1 MVWVNWNIT
10 QEAIIDR
17 QKTEFVSIASHQL
30 RTPLTA
36 VSWYTEMM
44 LGKNT
49 DKLSSSQK
57 KYLSEIYQSN
67 QVMIELVNKLLNVSR
82 IELGTLKVESKE
94 TDLLQISN
102 DVLTEQ
108 KKNIKA
114 KKLIVRKQFDDL
126 GNQMSDPTLIRI
138 IIQNLLANAIKY
150 TSEWGQISLS
160 LKKRENSLLIQVSDT
175 GRGIPLSAQKNIF
188 HKFFRAENTRDV
200 KWTGLGLY
208 IVKSMVEK
216 LQGDI
221 SFESICSDDKKGR
234 RKSGTTF
241 SVILPL
247 RSKKSS

>member
-1 MVWVNWNIT
+1 MVGVNWDIT
-10 QEAIIDR
+10 QETLIDR

-44 LGKNT
+44 LGKSA

-82 IELGTLKVESKE
+82 IELGTLKMESKE

-114 KKLIVRKQFDDL
+114 KKLIIKKQFEDL
-126 GNQMSDPTLIRI
+126 ETQMSDPTLIRI

-150 TSEWGQISLS
+150 TSE
-160 LKKRENSLLIQVSDT
+160 
-175 GRGIPLSAQKNIF
+175 
-188 HKFFRAENTRDV
+188 
-200 KWTGLGLY
+200 
-208 IVKSMVEK
+208 
-216 LQGDI
+216 
-221 SFESICSDDKKGR
+221 
-234 RKSGTTF
+234 
-241 SVILPL
+241 
-247 RSKKSS
+247 

>member
-1 MVWVNWNIT
+1 MVGVNWDIT
-10 QEAIIDR
+10 QEALVDR

-36 VSWYTEMM
+36 VSWCTEMM
-44 LGKNT
+44 LDSKNS
-49 DKLSSSQK
+49 KLSNSQK
-57 KYLSEIYQSN
+57 KYLREIYQSN

-82 IELGTLKVESKE
+82 IELGTLKLESKE

-150 TSEWGQISLS
+150 TSE
-160 LKKRENSLLIQVSDT
+160 
-175 GRGIPLSAQKNIF
+175 
-188 HKFFRAENTRDV
+188 
-200 KWTGLGLY
+200 
-208 IVKSMVEK
+208 
-216 LQGDI
+216 
-221 SFESICSDDKKGR
+221 
-234 RKSGTTF
+234 
-241 SVILPL
+241 
-247 RSKKSS
+247 